1 MWSNVKSTMIYSK
14 RLVSVVISLQNIAST
29 HVYLR
34 RITTPRLSAVR
45 ARQSGL
51 VDMDDE
57 GNEVQSLEEAIE
69 SINIE
74 QFDSPALSPTRLD

>member
-1 MWSNVKSTMIYSK
+1 M
-14 RLVSVVISLQNIAST
+14 
-29 HVYLR
+29 YLR
-34 RITTPRLSAVR
+34 RITTPRLSVIR

-69 SINIE
+69 NINIV
-74 QFDSPALSPTRLD
+74 QFDSPALSSTRLD